1 MNEYKSIP
9 RNTGDMYSSKE
20 TGLLVNEQL
29 NLQFTS
35 SILLGS
41 DENESDHTAM
51 QIQGQMDKEVL
62 PEGTPVSQILN
73 SL

>member
-9 RNTGDMYSSKE
+9 RNTTDMYSSKE

-41 DENESDHTAM
+41 DKNESDRSAM
-51 QIQGQMDKEVL
+51 
-62 PEGTPVSQILN
+62 
-73 SL
+73 